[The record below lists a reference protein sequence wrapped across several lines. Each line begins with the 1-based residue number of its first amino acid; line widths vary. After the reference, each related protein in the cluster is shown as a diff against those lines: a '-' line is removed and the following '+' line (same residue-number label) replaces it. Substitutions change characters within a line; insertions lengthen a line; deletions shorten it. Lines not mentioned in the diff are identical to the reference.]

1 MRTVSRLSRWL
12 CIPLLLPLWPA
23 AGQKPGELY
32 VSPLKYFSIAVPKFA
47 FGTRVQK
54 SNNRDGGLVVF
65 IGGFGDLEGIGYARL
80 TGGAL
85 AGQDSAARLAAYR
98 DAVGGGGQASRAEGL
113 GRAPPSAGG
122 GGA

>member
-32 VSPLKYFSIAVPKFA
+32 VSPLKNFSIAVPKFA

-65 IGGFGDLEGIGYARL
+65 IGGFGDRGRVDYARL
-80 TGGAL
+80 SGGAL
-85 AGQDSAARLAAYR
+85 GGQGSAA
-98 DAVGGGGQASRAEGL
+98 GL
-113 GRAPPSAGG
+113 GAYGDALSGVAEAERG
-122 GGA
+122 

>member
-12 CIPLLLPLWPA
+12 CILVLLPLWPM

-32 VSPLKYFSIAVPKFA
+32 VSPFKNFSVAVPKFA

-65 IGGFGDLEGIGYARL
+65 IGGVGGPGGGEYLRL
-80 TGGAL
+80 TPRGR
-85 AGQDSAARLAAYR
+85 AGQEAAGPRPGDR
-98 DAVGGGGQASRAEGL
+98 DRVGG
-113 GRAPPSAGG
+113 
-122 GGA
+122 